1 MNLFHSSISLS
12 VFVLFSGLSS
22 FSVSADGLDDLKS
35 ALSRLNKD
43 VEIRADINYQLSTE
57 SVQSGESQYRE
68 GVVDFSV
75 HSHEN
80 GLDTQVSSQVMQK
93 LNEEAALRN
102 ENEDAQTP
110 TLMALNNVDAVDI
123 NRYLTAAKEI
133 ERTLEQATFVNETTL
148 ERDGISLRQLNF
160 TLPLE
165 SLIRDKQARKYASKF
180 SSSYQVLIDE
190 NGVPVEE
197 HLDYEGSGRAYI
209 VIKVAASGSIDTEFQ
224 EYNGRLVRVK
234 DEGIQRTDSTFGEY
248 EFIET
253 LTLNIIE

>member
-1 MNLFHSSISLS
+1 MNLFHSSISFS
-12 VFVLFSGLSS
+12 VFLLFSGLSS
-22 FSVSADGLDDLKS
+22 FSVSANGLDDLKS

-43 VEIRADINYQLSTE
+43 VEIRADISYQLSTE
-57 SVQSGESQYRE
+57 REQSGESQFRE
-68 GVVDFSV
+68 GSVKLSV

-110 TLMALNNVDAVDI
+110 TIMALNNVDAVGI
-123 NRYLTAAKEI
+123 NRYLTAAKGI
-133 ERTLEQATFVNETTL
+133 ERRVDQATFVNETTI

-165 SLIRDKQARKYASKF
+165 SLIRDKQARKYVRKF
-180 SSSYQVLIDE
+180 SSSYQVLIDK

-197 HLDYEGSGRAYI
+197 HLVYEGSGRAYI
-209 VIKVAASGSIDTEFQ
+209 VIKVAASGSIDAEFQ

-234 DEGIQRTDSTFGEY
+234 DEEVGRTDSTFGKY
-248 EFIET
+248 ESIET
-253 LTLNIIE
+253 LILNIIE